1 MSCTGVRQPVIM
13 VSRANDHAVA
23 DRFREVLEHFK
34 VIDDISP
41 LVSLV
46 LKVTFGFIRTALS
59 ILSKVDFRIYPKCLG
74 KIEQPSICALM
85 ESDLVRSLSEVAL
98 KFNLT
103 RLDQGWNFCGHLYIK
118 WH

>member
-1 MSCTGVRQPVIM
+1 M
-13 VSRANDHAVA
+13 VSRANDRAVA

-85 ESDLVRSLSEVAL
+85 ESDLARSLSKVPL

-103 RLDQGWNFCGHLYIK
+103 RLDQGRNFCGHLYIK